1 MTTSAFVLPYDHQ
14 TTGAI
19 VDGVDAA
26 KLWSTTPQ
34 GEKPP
39 KVGTIRTFYNTPPS
53 KLTTVSSLGDGFA
66 TKKVDEKRELIRKS
80 VASAVK
86 DLKELEGVK
95 DVAIDASADP
105 HAAGM
110 LTSTSHRGYFAE
122 FFANSCCSPFGLVHV
137 YVEDFASFCIQSQ
150 SEGTH
155 PCETLF
161 HTTPGVGGVGQG
173 CHLC

>member
-1 MTTSAFVLPYDHQ
+1 MSSSAIILPYDHQ
-14 TTGAI
+14 TTGAV

-34 GEKPP
+34 GEKLP

-66 TKKVDEKRELIRKS
+66 TKKAELKRELVRKS
-80 VASAVK
+80 VGSAVK
-86 DLKELEGVK
+86 DLADLEGVK

-110 LTSTSHRGYFAE
+110 L
-122 FFANSCCSPFGLVHV
+122 V
-137 YVEDFASFCIQSQ
+137 YLILWIFY
-150 SEGTH
+150 
-155 PCETLF
+155 
-161 HTTPGVGGVGQG
+161 
-173 CHLC
+173 